1 MATSSKP
8 KSSTRRRN
16 NKNRGKGRMVYNIAT
31 INPLQKTN
39 KTTIIILLLAID
51 VFRVLYNVS
60 VCNIAL

>member
-1 MATSSKP
+1 
-8 KSSTRRRN
+8 
-16 NKNRGKGRMVYNIAT
+16 MVYNIAT